1 MCIRCKDCQYFD
13 GISTCANHKT
23 LKVSKYDNCFEYDYQ
38 MKNHRDSIECTV
50 DRINELVEYE
60 ECFFDSKKKYEL
72 ENLTRH
78 LLAYV
83 IEHGVNS
90 WKYED

>member
-1 MCIRCKDCQYFD
+1 MCIRCKNCNKFD
-13 GISTCANHKT
+13 GISKCEIHTS
-23 LKVSKYDNCFEYDYQ
+23 LKVSEYDNCVEHEDK
-38 MKNHRDSIECTV
+38 MHNNRDSIECTV
-50 DRINELVEYE
+50 NRINELVEYE

-72 ENLTRH
+72 ENLTRY

-83 IEHGVNS
+83 IDHGINS